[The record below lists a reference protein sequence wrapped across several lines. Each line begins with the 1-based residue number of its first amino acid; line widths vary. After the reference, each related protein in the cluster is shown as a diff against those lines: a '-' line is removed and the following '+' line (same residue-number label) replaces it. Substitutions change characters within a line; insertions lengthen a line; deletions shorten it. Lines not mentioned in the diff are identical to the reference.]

1 VDARRLA
8 PSSGEPTLILDATFG
23 GRSVRVEVRG
33 ESGRYQVTLDG
44 QPLDVDF
51 QATGRH
57 FASLIVDGE
66 SYEAGIVRQ
75 QDGYTVAIGG
85 ATFDVELR
93 DAARGAG
100 ASARPRAAGPVGI
113 KAPMPGKVVRV
124 LAVVGQQVQA
134 GEGLLV
140 MEAMKMENE
149 LKAPRAGRVR
159 EVHVSERQA
168 VETGALLLVLE

>member
-1 VDARRLA
+1 M
-8 PSSGEPTLILDATFG
+8 ILDATLD
-23 GRSVRVEVRG
+23 GRTVRVEVRG
-33 ESGRYQVTLDG
+33 EAGRYRVTLDG
-44 QPLDVDF
+44 EPLEVDF
-51 QATGRH
+51 ECTGRD
-57 FASLIVDGE
+57 FASLIVDGR

-75 QDGYTVAIGG
+75 GDGFTVALTG
-85 ATFDVELR
+85 ATYDVELK

-100 ASARPRAAGPVGI
+100 ASERARAAVPVGL

-124 LAVVGQQVQA
+124 LAAVGQQVQA

-159 EVHVSERQA
+159 EVHVGERQA

>member
-1 VDARRLA
+1 MIQA
-8 PSSGEPTLILDATFG
+8 ILFDFNGVIIDDERIHLRAY
-23 GRSVRVEVRG
+23 REV
-33 ESGRYQVTLDG
+33 L
-44 QPLDVDF
+44 
-51 QATGRH
+51 QAH
-57 FASLIVDGE
+57 
-66 SYEAGIVRQ
+66 
-75 QDGYTVAIGG
+75 
-85 ATFDVELR
+85 DVELK

-100 ASARPRAAGPVGI
+100 PSARARAAGPVAL

-124 LAVVGQQVQA
+124 LATVGQQVQA

-159 EVHVSERQA
+159 EVLVGERQA